1 MKTWRS
7 FARRGPVSDNLRAI
21 FVFLRFRCW
30 PSRLVATAE
39 EDRLSFSAANKGQE
53 GKSPGSEAGARL
65 GFVCHGITRDESE
78 GNGYPAFSTTCI
90 FWTTSEV

>member
-21 FVFLRFRCW
+21 FVFLCFRCW

-39 EDRLSFSAANKGQE
+39 DKAPEFQRRQQR
-53 GKSPGSEAGARL
+53 P
-65 GFVCHGITRDESE
+65 TRKRPRQR
-78 GNGYPAFSTTCI
+78 GRG
-90 FWTTSEV
+90 